1 CNTTACASVTVTVNA
16 QPTISIAASPRTT
29 LLPGQTTTLTATVTP
44 AAGNTITWFRNGI
57 VVPGATGLTLTVS
70 VSDLGTYTARIT
82 TGAGCTALSNAV
94 TIIAERADI
103 VFVYPNPSQGQFQ
116 VRVYN
121 QPGKQV
127 SVLVHNGLGQ
137 LVYDQ
142 RMITSAPYTRM
153 DVDMRSA
160 ASGTYTVSVINS
172 DGVIIGSKMIVIAR

>member
-1 CNTTACASVTVTVNA
+1 
-16 QPTISIAASPRTT
+16 
-29 LLPGQTTTLTATVTP
+29 
-44 AAGNTITWFRNGI
+44 
-57 VVPGATGLTLTVS
+57 
-70 VSDLGTYTARIT
+70 
-82 TGAGCTALSNAV
+82 
-94 TIIAERADI
+94 
-103 VFVYPNPSQGQFQ
+103 
-116 VRVYN
+116 
-121 QPGKQV
+121 V